1 MHATGF
7 PPLAEP
13 QGAVGWKGS
22 WCVDQADSPSARWLQ
37 QSSADATLS
46 VGTWSVFCGA
56 ASCATLGRTGCPQQY
71 SALCSSCETLS
82 VPVLGARFFF
92 RIGLFMNRVLS
103 LLISGSLSDYRAE
116 WFSNVRADLLAGL
129 TVALALIPE
138 AIAFSLLAGLAPAV
152 GLYASFIIAVTTAFL
167 GGRPGMISAA
177 TGAMALLM
185 FDLVHDYG
193 LEYLL
198 AATVLTGVLQVLFRT
213 MKLGRYMK
221 FIPRAVM
228 TGFVNALAILI
239 FMAQL
244 PAFRGAGW
252 EMYALV
258 AGGLVIIYGL
268 PRLTKVIPSALAAI
282 VVLSGVSI
290 AMGLP
295 VQTIGDLGP
304 LPTMLPSFHIP
315 MVPWNMETLAI
326 IFPVSLAMSI
336 VGIVES
342 LLTAAVVDDAT
353 DTVSCRHRETQGQG
367 IANIV
372 AGFFGG
378 MAGCAMIGQSVI
390 NVQSG
395 GRGRLSTFTAGILLM
410 VLILGLGSLV
420 ARIPMGALV
429 AVMIAVSVG
438 TFDWSSIRDVRR
450 LPVTETLVMIVTVSV
465 VLYTHDLAKGVFAGV
480 LFSALLFARQ
490 VAKFV
495 VITRHATDGHD
506 TYTVQGE
513 LFFVSVE
520 EFRDRMRH
528 APDVDRLTIDFRDAH
543 IWDASAVGAIDAVVL
558 KLRARGI
565 DVQLEGLNEASASII
580 DRLAVHDRPELQRA
594 NSH

>member
-1 MHATGF
+1 MYAALVRTARCKRYAVPYFYCKSLSGF
-7 PPLAEP
+7 AAET
-13 QGAVGWKGS
+13 
-22 WCVDQADSPSARWLQ
+22 CL
-37 QSSADATLS
+37 
-46 VGTWSVFCGA
+46 
-56 ASCATLGRTGCPQQY
+56 
-71 SALCSSCETLS
+71 
-82 VPVLGARFFF
+82 FFW
-92 RIGLFMNRVLS
+92 IGLFMKRFLS
-103 LLISGSLSDYRAE
+103 LILSGSLSDYRAE
-116 WFSNVRADLLAGL
+116 WFSNVRGDLLAGL

-152 GLYASFIIAVTTAFL
+152 GLYASFIIAITTAFL

-185 FDLVHDYG
+185 FDLVREHG

-198 AATVLTGVLQVLFRT
+198 AATVLTGILQVLFRT

-244 PAFRGAGW
+244 PSFRGAGW
-252 EMYALV
+252 QMYALV
-258 AGGLVIIYGL
+258 AGGLAIIYGL
-268 PRLTKVIPSALAAI
+268 PRVTKVIPSALAAI
-282 VVLSGVSI
+282 VVLSGISI

-304 LPTMLPSFHIP
+304 LPTMLPSFHMP
-315 MVPWNMETLAI
+315 VVPWNLSTLAVI
-326 IFPVSLAMSI
+326 LPVSLAMSI

-395 GRGRLSTFTAGILLM
+395 GRGRLSTFTAGMLLM
-410 VLILGLGSLV
+410 VLILGLGGWV

-438 TFDWSSIRDVRR
+438 TFDWNSIRDLRR
-450 LPVTETLVMIVTVSV
+450 LPVVETLVMLVTVSV

-506 TYTVQGE
+506 NYTVQGE

-528 APDVDRLTIDFRDAH
+528 ARDVAKITIDFRDAH
-543 IWDASAVGAIDAVVL
+543 IWDASAVSAIDAVVL

-580 DRLAVHDRPELQRA
+580 DRLAVHDRPEMQRA
-594 NSH
+594 SSH